1 MELIRYSEDLIRNNP
16 AIMQGFIDFYP
27 TLNDKYDIPDI
38 SSFFNMK
45 FMYQLPVWLLFFESK
60 EIAITCTKNAAVC
73 FFHSEPIGD
82 YKFLS
87 AKRGIHE
94 IDGTVFEDTQ
104 PTDVISMYNYMIAEL
119 IVRIDLNF

>member
-1 MELIRYSEDLIRNNP
+1 MTLIEYSNDLIRNNP
-16 AIMQGFIDFYP
+16 SVMEGFINYYP
-27 TLNDKYDIPDI
+27 TLMDKYDLPDI
-38 SSFFNMK
+38 VNFFEMK
-45 FMYQLPVWLLFFESK
+45 FIYQLPIWLAYFESK

-73 FFHSEPIGD
+73 FFHNEPTGD

-87 AKRGIHE
+87 AKQSIHQ
-94 IDGTVFEDTQ
+94 IDGMDYQEDQ